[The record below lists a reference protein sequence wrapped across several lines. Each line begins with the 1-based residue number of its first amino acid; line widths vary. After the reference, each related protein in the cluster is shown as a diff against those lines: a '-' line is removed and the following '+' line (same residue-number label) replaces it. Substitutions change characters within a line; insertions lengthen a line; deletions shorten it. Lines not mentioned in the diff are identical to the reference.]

1 MATRERV
8 AWTDARIA
16 RLKELRAAGFTA
28 QQIASD
34 LGGVSRNAVLGRL
47 FRMGMR
53 LEKRAP
59 KVAPTAAAKAPPP
72 AVPPPIV
79 RPKVTPV
86 AARQET
92 RAARCEVAWLTPG
105 VGGISFFGLEP
116 QHCRAPLDRRCDLGI
131 FTFCGAPAKDGSP
144 YCAFH
149 HALFHADD

>member
-8 AWTDARIA
+8 AWTDARVA

-59 KVAPTAAAKAPPP
+59 KVAPTAAAEAPPP
-72 AVPPPIV
+72 AIQPPVV
-79 RPKVTPV
+79 RPKVRML

-92 RAARCEVAWLTPG
+92 RAARRDVAPSDASAAG
-105 VGGISFFGLEP
+105 VPLLALEP